1 MATATMGKI
10 GDPVVAK
17 GVVEQRFDTACE
29 GRTVPA
35 ILWRPEAIEGATPL
49 VLLGHGGTLH
59 KRADY
64 ILAVARWLAARHGIA
79 SASIDGPVHGDRR
92 APGSNPEKMFDDF
105 VQAWK
110 RPETVDETV
119 RDFQAALGAV
129 ESEMTVGTVGYF
141 GFSMG
146 TMMGVPLVAAEPRIS
161 AAVLGLMGPWGSV
174 ADRLRQDA
182 PRVTCPVRFLMQWD
196 DELIA
201 RELCFELFDSLGSS
215 DKHLRAHPG
224 PHRAVPASEMR
235 EVPGWLAEHLS

>member
-10 GDPVVAK
+10 GDPVAAK

-79 SASIDGPVHGDRR
+79 SVAIDGPVHGDRR
-92 APGSNPEKMFDDF
+92 APGSNPEKAFDDF
-105 VQAWK
+105 LQAWK
-110 RPETVDETV
+110 RPETVDETI

-146 TMMGVPLVAAEPRIS
+146 TMMGVPLVAADERIS

>member
-1 MATATMGKI
+1 MTTATMDKI
-10 GDPVVAK
+10 GDPAV
-17 GVVEQRFDTACE
+17 GRGIVEQRFDTACE

-35 ILWRPEAIEGATPL
+35 IFWRPEAADGPTPL

-64 ILAVARWLAARHGIA
+64 ILAVARWLAGRHGIA
-79 SASIDGPVHGDRR
+79 SVAIDGPVHGDRR
-92 APGSNPEKMFDDF
+92 AAGSDPAKTFDDF

-129 ESEMTVGTVGYF
+129 ESETAVSTVGYF

-161 AAVLGLMGPWGSV
+161 AAVLGLMGPWGGV
-174 ADRLRQDA
+174 AERLRHDA
-182 PRVTCPVRFLMQWD
+182 PLITCPVRFLVQWD

-201 RELCFELFDSLGSS
+201 RDLCFELFDSLGST
-215 DKHLRAHPG
+215 DKDLHANPG

-235 EVPGWLAEHLS
+235 DVPGWLADHLS